1 MPLPLSHVTVVSL
14 EQAIAA
20 PLATRHLADLGARV
34 IKIERPGGGD
44 FARHYDAAARGLCSH
59 FAWAN
64 RSKES
69 MTLDLKSGS
78 GQEILA
84 RLLARADV
92 FVQNLAPGAIERL
105 GFDDKR
111 LRADFPDLLVCHVSG
126 YGADGPY
133 RDKKAY
139 DLLIQAETGVVSV
152 TGSEEAAAKAG
163 IPVADIAAAMY
174 AYSSILAALLQRE
187 RGGGGRV
194 LHVSLFDGLCEW
206 MGFPAYYALGGAR
219 LPRAGASHAAI
230 APYGPYAAGDGR
242 AILFAVQNQRE
253 WERFCATVLDR
264 PELAADDR
272 FADNSRRVRN
282 RAALRREI
290 ESIFAGLTAEQV
302 AARMERAQIANAELR
317 DARSFWRHPQL
328 AARGRVAEVESPVG
342 PLPALQPPTTSE
354 GWPPRF
360 DPIPAAGSHTRA
372 LLAELDYTPPAI
384 ERLERD
390 GVVQGDGGGPG
401 SATRARKGS
410 GDVDA
415 GG

>member
-44 FARHYDAAARGLCSH
+44 FARHYDSAARGLCSH

-69 MTLDLKSGS
+69 MTLNLKSAG

-84 RLLARADV
+84 QLLGRADV
-92 FVQNLAPGAIERL
+92 FVQNLAPGAVERL
-105 GFDDKR
+105 GFDDER
-111 LRADFPDLLVCHVSG
+111 LRADYPDLIVCHVSG

-152 TGSEEAAAKAG
+152 TGSETEAAKTG
-163 IPVADIAAAMY
+163 IPVADIAGGMY

-187 RGGGGRV
+187 RGGEGRV

-206 MGFPAYYALGGAR
+206 MGFPAYYALGGTR
-219 LPRAGASHAAI
+219 LPRTGASHAAI
-230 APYGPYAAGDGR
+230 APYGPFATGDGR
-242 AILFAVQNQRE
+242 TILFAIQNQRE
-253 WERFCATVLDR
+253 WERFCATVLEKPDT
-264 PELAADDR
+264 AADDR
-272 FADNSRRVRN
+272 FADNSRRVQN
-282 RAALRREI
+282 RTQLQQEI
-290 ESIFAGLTAEQV
+290 ESTFACMTVAEV
-302 AARMERAQIANAELR
+302 TERMERAQIANAELR
-317 DARSFWRHPQL
+317 DVQDFWQHPQL
-328 AARGRVAEVESPVG
+328 LARGRVGKVESPVG
-342 PLPALQPPTTSE
+342 SLPALQPATTSE
-354 GWPPRF
+354 DWPPRF

-372 LLAELDYTPPAI
+372 LLAELDYTSSAI
-384 ERLERD
+384 EQLERD
-390 GVVQGDGGGPG
+390 GVV
-401 SATRARKGS
+401 
-410 GDVDA
+410 
-415 GG
+415 

>member
-44 FARHYDAAARGLCSH
+44 FARHYDSAARGLCSH

-69 MTLDLKSGS
+69 MTLNLKSAG

-84 RLLARADV
+84 QLLGRADV
-92 FVQNLAPGAIERL
+92 FVQNLAPGAVERL
-105 GFDDKR
+105 GFDDER
-111 LRADFPDLLVCHVSG
+111 LRADYPDLIVCHVSG

-152 TGSEEAAAKAG
+152 TGSETEAAKTG
-163 IPVADIAAAMY
+163 IPVADIAGGMY

-187 RGGGGRV
+187 RGGEGRV

-206 MGFPAYYALGGAR
+206 MGFPAYYALGGTR
-219 LPRAGASHAAI
+219 LPRTGASHAAI
-230 APYGPYAAGDGR
+230 APYGPFATGDGR
-242 AILFAVQNQRE
+242 TILFAIQNQRE
-253 WERFCATVLDR
+253 WERFCATVLEKPDT
-264 PELAADDR
+264 AADDR
-272 FADNSRRVRN
+272 FADNSRRVQN
-282 RAALRREI
+282 RTQLQQEI
-290 ESIFAGLTAEQV
+290 ESTFACMTVAEV
-302 AARMERAQIANAELR
+302 TERMERAQIANAELR
-317 DARSFWRHPQL
+317 DVQDFWQHPQL
-328 AARGRVAEVESPVG
+328 LARGRVGEVESPVG
-342 PLPALQPPTTSE
+342 SLPALQPATTSE
-354 GWPPRF
+354 DWPPRF

-372 LLAELDYTPPAI
+372 LLAELDYTSSAI
-384 ERLERD
+384 EQLERD
-390 GVVQGDGGGPG
+390 GVV
-401 SATRARKGS
+401 
-410 GDVDA
+410 
-415 GG
+415 